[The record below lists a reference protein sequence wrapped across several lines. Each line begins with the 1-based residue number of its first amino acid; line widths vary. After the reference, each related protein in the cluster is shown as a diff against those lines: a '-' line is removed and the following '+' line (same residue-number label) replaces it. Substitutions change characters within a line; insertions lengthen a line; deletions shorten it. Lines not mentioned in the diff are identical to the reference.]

1 MCKKLL
7 LLYLQFLYIYKT
19 TPDLHFKVLLFP
31 RRKDQFCCEV
41 GHFWRKKKCLQY
53 GIQLIFHFVHIIKER
68 ISSLNKIETKFGL
81 NTITQM
87 CVLVAQS
94 CLALC
99 NPMDCSPPGSSVHGI
114 LQARMLEWVAISFSR
129 GSPWPRDGTR
139 VSWISGRLFT
149 IWDNTDTK
157 EKKFHFFQCLENA

>member
-1 MCKKLL
+1 MRKKLL
-7 LLYLQFLYIYKT
+7 LLYLEFWYIYKT
-19 TPDLHFKVLLFP
+19 TLDLHFKVLLFP

-41 GHFWRKKKCLQY
+41 GHFWRKKKMPTIWNPVNFPFCP
-53 GIQLIFHFVHIIKER
+53 HNKER
-68 ISSLNKIETKFGL
+68 ISSLNKIEIKFGL
-81 NTITQM
+81 STIRQM

-99 NPMDCSPPGSSVHGI
+99 NPMDCSPPGSSVRGI

-129 GSPWPRDGTR
+129 GSSWPRDGTR

-157 EKKFHFFQCLENA
+157 KFHRFQCLENV